1 MFIVIEFQKG
11 QDGQISSLVSTHDTL
26 QEAESKFH
34 QVLSYAAVSTLP
46 LHSCMILNDK
56 TYVVKTQVYT
66 HTVGE

>member
-1 MFIVIEFQKG
+1 MFIVIEFQKNQEG
-11 QDGQISSLVSTHDTL
+11 QVATLVTQHNTL

-56 TYVVKTQVYT
+56 TYVIKAQVYT
-66 HTVGE
+66 HEVNE